1 MRLDTET
8 STEERIER
16 LHAGGVVDMHF
27 DLPMDLYEKRER
39 KNVLESEFLPD
50 LETGNICVVGAA
62 IYIED
67 RYLPHNGLR
76 VALDQVARL
85 YTETAASERF
95 AVCKSFREIQQAREH
110 GRIAFLI
117 TMEGIEPLG
126 DNLNQLRVFY
136 ELGVRSIGLTHART
150 NAAGHGG
157 IFAASGS
164 SREGLTAFG
173 RELVLEC
180 DRLGVIVDLAHINP
194 AGFDEVL
201 TIATKPPIVSHTNAR
216 RYYDIERNISDEQ
229 IKMIGERRGVIGVN
243 SILVSPR
250 KEESTLDRYVDH
262 IEHIANL
269 IGMESIGIGFDFFE
283 FIYSQWPESRQKQLA
298 AKFTT
303 PHFIPELTNHS
314 HSRNLTRKL
323 VERGFSDADIE
334 KILRENWLRIF
345 EDRL

>member
-8 STEERIER
+8 LTEERIER

-39 KNVLESEFLPD
+39 KKVLESEFLPD

-76 VALDQVARL
+76 VALDEIARL
-85 YTETAASERF
+85 YAETAASERF
-95 AVCKSFREIQQAREH
+95 AVCKSFREIQEARER

-126 DNLNQLRVFY
+126 DDLNQLRVFY

-298 AKFTT
+298 AKFAT
-303 PHFIPELTNHS
+303 PHFIPELRKHS
-314 HSRNLTRKL
+314 NARNLTRKL

-345 EDRL
+345 EELL

>member
-1 MRLDTET
+1 
-8 STEERIER
+8 
-16 LHAGGVVDMHF
+16 MHF

-39 KNVLESEFLPD
+39 KKVLESEFLPD
-50 LETGNICVVGAA
+50 FETGNICVVGAA

-67 RYLPHNGLR
+67 RYLPHNALR
-76 VALDQVARL
+76 VALDEVARL
-85 YTETAASERF
+85 SAETAASERF
-95 AVCKSFREIQQAREH
+95 AVCKSFREIQEVRKR

-126 DNLNQLRVFY
+126 DDLNQLRVFY

-164 SREGLTAFG
+164 SPEGLTAFG
-173 RELVLEC
+173 RELVIEC

-201 TIATKPPIVSHTNAR
+201 TIATKPPIVSHTNVR

-250 KEESTLDRYVDH
+250 KEESTLDHYIDH
-262 IEHIANL
+262 IDHISEL
-269 IGMESIGIGFDFFE
+269 IGIDGVGIGFDLFE
-283 FIYSQWPESRQKQLA
+283 FIYRQWPESRQKELA

-303 PHFIPELTNHS
+303 PHFIPDLTNHS
-314 HSRNLTRKL
+314 HTRNLTRGL
-323 VERGFSDADIE
+323 IERGFTDADIE
-334 KILRENWLRIF
+334 KILRGNWLRIF
-345 EDRL
+345 KELL